1 MRLLHISDTHG
12 RHKELQRLPDA
23 YILVHSGDFTL
34 DGKEQEAIDFINPNR
49 SLERDLSLYF

>member
-23 YILVHSGDFTL
+23 DILVHSGDFTL
-34 DGKEQEAIDFINPNR
+34 DGKE
-49 SLERDLSLYF
+49 

>member
-23 YILVHSGDFTL
+23 DILVHSGDFTL
-34 DGKEQEAIDFINPNR
+34 DGKSRKP
-49 SLERDLSLYF
+49 STS